1 MDTKRT
7 HSRGTDWLPWDM
19 NPTTLKLST
28 LFTALTLAAGVAL
41 AQTAAPVAAT
51 SPAKKEL
58 VAKLLRLQQPGIEAM
73 ARNLAEQPAAQL
85 LNQAGLAMQTRVAPE
100 KREAMAK
107 EIGADVKKYA
117 DEALPLVRDR
127 AVKLAPGTVGKL
139 LEDKFTEDE
148 LRQIVAMLESPAY
161 AKYMQLSDE
170 MQNALLEK
178 LVTETRPTIEPKI
191 KALEASIGKRL
202 GLTPT
207 AARPSAPAK

>member
-1 MDTKRT
+1 
-7 HSRGTDWLPWDM
+7 
-19 NPTTLKLST
+19 
-28 LFTALTLAAGVAL
+28 
-41 AQTAAPVAAT
+41 
-51 SPAKKEL
+51 
-58 VAKLLRLQQPGIEAM
+58 M

-127 AVKLAPGTVGKL
+127 AVRLAPGTVGKL

-207 AARPSAPAK
+207 AARPAAPAK